1 MGSLFWEKSLMMA
14 RNAFVG
20 LLLLVS
26 AAVDLSAAGRP
37 TVHRVSI
44 DGDHRAPEARVR
56 GWLMTRPGMPLDS
69 LLLRQDVQRILDGY
83 RDAGYWQVRVAFPEV
98 HPSGDRVSVRFRI
111 DEGRPTR
118 IDSIV
123 VSGNDHL
130 PLDALLAALTSR
142 TGTTLIRGRLEQDM
156 ESLLRVYENHGHPYC
171 AVYPDVAVE
180 PEGDGARVQVMIEEG
195 PFVRIDTI
203 RITGNRVTEG
213 RTLLREMRLETGAPY
228 DQRRVDRAVQALRRL
243 PYLLAVADAG
253 LDWDA
258 STGRAALVVAVREA
272 RYGRVDGGLGYAAGA
287 DGEAHTL
294 TGTFSLDFDNFLGS
308 GRGVH
313 AAWARPVA
321 DASDLDLGY
330 LEPWV
335 LGQPLSAELRLAM
348 QQRPGYSEHRIGA
361 DLSLS
366 LPSGLGV
373 QVGVRREGVR
383 PDSNGFGAF
392 LKRSVWALEGGVH
405 YDSRDDRWNPRSGGV
420 YRGTVSWGRVS
431 SGGGRQTRR
440 GYTLDLTRFL
450 PLGRRSVLAAG
461 VHYAEVRE
469 GDAPP
474 VEARLKLGGSSTIR
488 GYREE
493 AFYATQ
499 AIWFSLEWRRSL
511 GGRSRAFLFLDGG
524 YLNEPASDGTDHHVF
539 PIGYGAGLRMDSRLG
554 QIGIDYGLGRGDG
567 PAQGKVH
574 VRMVNA
580 F

>member
-1 MGSLFWEKSLMMA
+1 MV
-14 RNAFVG
+14 RYAFVG
-20 LLLLVS
+20 LLLFLG
-26 AAVDLSAAGRP
+26 AAADPQAVGRP
-37 TVHRVSI
+37 TVYRVSI
-44 DGDHRAPEARVR
+44 DGARQAPEARVR

-98 HPSGDRVSVRFRI
+98 SLSGGRASVRFRV

-118 IDSIV
+118 IDSV
-123 VSGNDHL
+123 VISGNDHL
-130 PLDALLAALTSR
+130 PLDVLLAALTSR
-142 TGTTLIRGRLEQDM
+142 RGTALVRGRLERDM
-156 ESLLRVYENHGHPYC
+156 EALLRAYENNGYPYC

-180 PEGDGARVQVMIEEG
+180 PGGDGARVRVSIEEG

-243 PYLLAVADAG
+243 PYLLAVEDAG

-272 RYGRVDGGLGYAAGA
+272 RYGRVDGGLGYSAGA
-287 DGEAHTL
+287 QGEAHML
-294 TGTFSLDFDNFLGS
+294 TGTFSLDFDNFLGT
-308 GRGVH
+308 GRGIH

-335 LGQPLSAELRLAM
+335 LGRPLSAELRLAL
-348 QQRPGYSEHRIGA
+348 QQRPGYSAYRIGV

-366 LPSGLGV
+366 LPSGLEV
-373 QVGVRREGVR
+373 SLGVRREGVR
-383 PDSNGFGAF
+383 PDSSGFGAF
-392 LKRSVWALEGGVH
+392 LKRSVWALEGGVD
-405 YDSRDDRWNPRSGGV
+405 YDNRDNRWNPRSGGV

-431 SGGGRQTRR
+431 SGGSRQTRR
-440 GYTLDLTRFL
+440 GYALDLTRFL
-450 PLGRRSVLAAG
+450 PLGKRSVLAAG

-469 GDAPP
+469 GDVPP

-493 AFYATQ
+493 AFFATQ
-499 AIWFSLEWRRSL
+499 AVWFSLEWRRSL
-511 GGRSRAFLFLDGG
+511 GGRGRGFLFLDGG
-524 YLNEPASDGTDHHVF
+524 YLNEPASDGTDRDIF
-539 PIGYGAGLRMDSRLG
+539 PIGYGAGLRVDSRLG
-554 QIGIDYGLGRGDG
+554 QIGLDYGLGRGDG

-574 VRMVNA
+574 VRVVNA